1 MSTTT
6 TSSEDATKEKLGRA
20 IGRIASGVY
29 IVTIYG
35 EGNKDGMLTT
45 WLVQSAFE
53 PPMLSLAVKKE
64 RPILAQ
70 LQKGSAFSVNVL
82 SKKNMDVFKNFA
94 KPHTEGMDRFE
105 GLTIDSGVQSGPV
118 FKDCVAYMSCRV
130 HEKVEVGDHF
140 VVIGEIT
147 AGELL
152 AGEEEPMVHFRKN
165 GFQY

>member
-1 MSTTT
+1 MST

-20 IGRIASGVY
+20 IGRMASGVY

-35 EGNKDGMLTT
+35 EGGQDGMLTT

-53 PPMLSLAVKKE
+53 PPMLSLAVKKG
-64 RPILAQ
+64 RPL
-70 LQKGSAFSVNVL
+70 LEHLKKGSTFSVNVL

-105 GLTIDSGVQSGPV
+105 GLSVDAGVASGPV
-118 FKDCVAYMSCRV
+118 FKDCVAYMSCKM
-130 HEKVEVGDHF
+130 HDKVEAGDHY
-140 VVIGEIT
+140 VVVAEIT
-147 AGELL
+147 DGGLL
-152 AGEEEPMVHFRKN
+152 GSDEEPMTHFRKS

>member
-1 MSTTT
+1 MSTT

-20 IGRIASGVY
+20 IGRMASGVY

-35 EGNKDGMLTT
+35 EDGKDGMLTT

-53 PPMLSLAVKKE
+53 PPMLSLAVKKG
-64 RPILAQ
+64 RPL
-70 LQKGSAFSVNVL
+70 LDHLKKGSTFSVNVL

-105 GLTIDSGVQSGPV
+105 GLSIDAAVPSGPV
-118 FKDCVAYMSCRV
+118 FKDCVAYMSCKM
-130 HEKVEVGDHF
+130 HDKVEAGDHY
-140 VVIGEIT
+140 VVVAEIT
-147 AGELL
+147 EGALL
-152 AGEEEPMVHFRKN
+152 AGDEEPMTHFRKS